1 MVKLRRTMA
10 SALLLGLTAGG
21 DLSLAHEGV
30 VPRLGLQE
38 ERVNPQ
44 AKVLQDFQDRV
55 KTYMEVRKQAAGDSP
70 KMEETKDAGKIVAAQ
85 DGLAA
90 RIRQARANA
99 KQGDIFT
106 PEIARQFRRLMYP
119 EVKGRDGAEPTA
131 AIKDDQPGT
140 VRISVNARYPDD
152 EPLPQVPPN
161 LLANLPR
168 LPEELEYRVVRNA
181 LILRDVTANLIVDF
195 IPKAIS

>member
-119 EVKGRDGAEPTA
+119 EVKGRDGAETKA
-131 AIKDDQPGT
+131 AINDDQPGT

-195 IPKAIS
+195 IPKAIG

>member
-1 MVKLRRTMA
+1 MA

-38 ERVNPQ
+38 ERVNPH

-55 KTYMEVRKQAAGDSP
+55 KTYMELRKQAAGDSP

-119 EVKGRDGAEPTA
+119 EVKGRDGAETKA

>member
-1 MVKLRRTMA
+1 
-10 SALLLGLTAGG
+10 
-21 DLSLAHEGV
+21 
-30 VPRLGLQE
+30 
-38 ERVNPQ
+38 
-44 AKVLQDFQDRV
+44 
-55 KTYMEVRKQAAGDSP
+55 
-70 KMEETKDAGKIVAAQ
+70 
-85 DGLAA
+85 
-90 RIRQARANA
+90 
-99 KQGDIFT
+99 
-106 PEIARQFRRLMYP
+106 MYP
-119 EVKGRDGAEPTA
+119 EVKGRDGAETKA

>member
-21 DLSLAHEGV
+21 DLSLAHEGAL
-30 VPRLGLQE
+30 PRLGLQE

-55 KTYMEVRKQAAGDSP
+55 KTYMELRKQAAGDGP

-99 KQGDIFT
+99 KQGDIFS

-119 EVKGRDGAEPTA
+119 EVKGRDGAETKA
-131 AIKDDQPGT
+131 AIKEDQPGT